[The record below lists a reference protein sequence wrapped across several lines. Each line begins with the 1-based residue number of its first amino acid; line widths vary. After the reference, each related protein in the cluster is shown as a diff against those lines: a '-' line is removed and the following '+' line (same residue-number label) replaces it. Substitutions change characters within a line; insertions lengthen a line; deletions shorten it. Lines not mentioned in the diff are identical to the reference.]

1 MIYIYYIK
9 YGFSF
14 DACRMYIG
22 LIQVNSKLA
31 TKTRHLVLSLTL
43 GPVPLTTEGPD
54 VQGQV
59 ISVGGRK
66 DCKWTKLPIGNST
79 MGNRFAD

>member
-1 MIYIYYIK
+1 MILYDIYYIK

-31 TKTRHLVLSLTL
+31 TKTRHLVLSMTL
-43 GPVPLTTEGPD
+43 GLVPPTIRGSGRTRTSDIGRRTEG
-54 VQGQV
+54 
-59 ISVGGRK
+59 
-66 DCKWTKLPIGNST
+66 L
-79 MGNRFAD
+79 

>member
-31 TKTRHLVLSLTL
+31 TKTRHLVLSDSWARATDSR
-43 GPVPLTTEGPD
+43 VRTY
-54 VQGQV
+54 
-59 ISVGGRK
+59 K
-66 DCKWTKLPIGNST
+66 DK
-79 MGNRFAD
+79 

>member
-43 GPVPLTTEGPD
+43 GPVPLTQGSGRTRTSDIGRRTEG
-54 VQGQV
+54 
-59 ISVGGRK
+59 
-66 DCKWTKLPIGNST
+66 L
-79 MGNRFAD
+79 